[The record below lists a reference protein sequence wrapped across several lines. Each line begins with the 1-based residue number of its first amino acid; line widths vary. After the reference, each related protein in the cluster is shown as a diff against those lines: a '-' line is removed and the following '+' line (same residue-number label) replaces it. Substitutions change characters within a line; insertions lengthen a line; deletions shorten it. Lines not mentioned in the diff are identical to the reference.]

1 MFNVFKRVR
10 LGFLVLAAGLLLPSV
25 LLADANYDALKAQV
39 ENLAAQLE
47 DPHLRRFSLPRGTHV
62 VPR

>member
-1 MFNVFKRVR
+1 MFNVFKRIR

-39 ENLAAQLE
+39 EALALL
-47 DPHLRRFSLPRGTHV
+47 HLRHRTTFNI
-62 VPR
+62 